1 MDSEIKTYID
11 SINEIRQEFEVFK
24 MHLNLQKVKKQKI
37 MSFFQHK
44 DEEQKSLMSQELF
57 QIY

>member
-11 SINEIRQEFEVFK
+11 LINEIRQEFEVFK
-24 MHLNLQKVKKQKI
+24 MQQNLHKVKKQKI

-44 DEEQKSLMSQELF
+44 DED
-57 QIY
+57 